1 MCHVPWFLAV
11 ALTGWQSRTPV
22 PFAIS
27 FPHDCVQKL
36 LYTLVMSQFF
46 LSSKVKKYR
55 IDVRSHVDATRLETM
70 WNPSRQRDPV
80 LINARPHVNAT
91 RPQTIRRLASTRPTL
106 VDARVPQTFYRSC

>member
-36 LYTLVMSQFF
+36 LYTLVMRQF
-46 LSSKVKKYR
+46 
-55 IDVRSHVDATRLETM
+55 
-70 WNPSRQRDPV
+70 
-80 LINARPHVNAT
+80 LIK
-91 RPQTIRRLASTRPTL
+91 
-106 VDARVPQTFYRSC
+106 

>member
-1 MCHVPWFLAV
+1 MSWFLAI

-36 LYTLVMSQFF
+36 LYTLVMRQFLIK
-46 LSSKVKKYR
+46 LSKKYR
-55 IDVRSHVDATRLETM
+55 IDVRSHVDATRLKTM
-70 WNPSRQRDPV
+70 WNLSRQRDPV

-91 RPQTIRRLASTRPTL
+91 RPQTIRRLASTH
-106 VDARVPQTFYRSC
+106 VFVN